1 MAFCNFVHPE
11 DLPAGKSR
19 FLELASGKLDHYQA
33 TRRHVSK
40 NGVIIGARTNM
51 NLIRTLAGQPNY
63 CISMI
68 QPLPE

>member
-1 MAFCNFVHPE
+1 MAFCNFVHRE

-40 NGVIIGARTNM
+40 NGVIIGAGR
-51 NLIRTLAGQPNY
+51 I
-63 CISMI
+63 
-68 QPLPE
+68 